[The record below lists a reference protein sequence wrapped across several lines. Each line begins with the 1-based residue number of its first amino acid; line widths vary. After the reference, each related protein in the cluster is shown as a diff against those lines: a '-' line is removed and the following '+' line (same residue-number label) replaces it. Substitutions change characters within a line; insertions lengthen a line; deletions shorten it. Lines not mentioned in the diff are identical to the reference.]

1 MSQGSPAHNLSIGHR
16 RQPSDALSRD
26 EELCI
31 IHHYT
36 TQTFKTFSRRD
47 DESEVWRNE
56 VFRDGPKYPFLLD
69 LVIALAALH
78 KAFTEPAEAEKY
90 AAASLYYQTQ
100 GLQAYQGQLMDINE
114 ENCHAVFA
122 FSGMINGLNIAMS
135 RGCASL
141 PPTSPIDTLCLSLK
155 LLRGV
160 QLVLSTKLD
169 VLMSTRYRAVLSPKD
184 LQEETGTSE
193 EVAAALQEL
202 REIVTDKPQLT
213 TIGCAEL
220 YISTINSLERQ
231 FRHAEQDDD
240 LAVIIAWPL
249 MIGEEPIELLKQRNP
264 MMMLIFAHYGV
275 LYSRIHDIWWA
286 HDFGYRLIWDLAT
299 SLQALG
305 SAWVPLVAWVKSKV
319 SGAHY
324 SCPSSAES

>member
-16 RQPSDALSRD
+16 SQPSDALSRD

-90 AAASLYYQTQ
+90 ASASLYYQTQ
-100 GLQAYQGQLMDINE
+100 GLQAYQGQLMHINE

-220 YISTINSLERQ
+220 YISTINSLEPEVSTIKQVSNQGKGTVDLVKQTRQ
-231 FRHAEQDDD
+231 
-240 LAVIIAWPL
+240 
-249 MIGEEPIELLKQRNP
+249 
-264 MMMLIFAHYGV
+264 GV
-275 LYSRIHDIWWA
+275 LSSNQGKSTQVLARPLSGWSRDE
-286 HDFGYRLIWDLAT
+286 DLT
-299 SLQALG
+299 GLG
-305 SAWVPLVAWVKSKV
+305 RISPCFKTLSAV
-319 SGAHY
+319 
-324 SCPSSAES
+324 